1 MRTTDESPVQADS
14 AGSTRPPRRPRTVL
28 AMDAGL
34 LDDVFPPAVRLRLE
48 ESADIRPPQ
57 VVGEFG
63 SPEAVA
69 ALAECEVLLT
79 GWGCPHIDTDVLD
92 RAPRLRA
99 VIHSAGTVKTFL
111 TPEAYGR
118 GIAVSSAAAA
128 NAVPVAEFTLAAIIM
143 GAKRA
148 FPLAQL
154 FRSRRSHR
162 TAADLDRHHWLGTHG
177 ITVGVVGAS
186 RTGRRVI
193 QLLRSIDADVL
204 LHDPY
209 VSDAEAELARGHPH
223 RPRHPRRHQRRRDPA
238 RAVHPLTHHLLDERR
253 IALMRPGALLINTAR
268 GPLVDTE
275 ALTAHLVSGRIDAV
289 LDVTDPEPLPA
300 DHPCG
305 TCPTSSSPRTWPG
318 HRATRWGGSA
328 PSRST
333 NSPATHAGCR
343 STTRSSWRNWSASRE
358 RGLRGR
364 PRLCAREGRGTG
376 RGARRAD
383 R

>member
-1 MRTTDESPVQADS
+1 
-14 AGSTRPPRRPRTVL
+14 
-28 AMDAGL
+28 MDAGL

-57 VVGEFG
+57 VVSEFG
-63 SPEAVA
+63 SPEALA

-79 GWGCPHIDTDVLD
+79 GWGCPHIDTAVLD

-154 FRSRRSHR
+154 FHTRRSHR
-162 TAADLDRHHWLGTHG
+162 TAADLDRQHWLGTHG

-209 VSDAEAELARGHPH
+209 VSDAEAELLGATRTDLDTLVATSDVVTLHAPST
-223 RPRHPRRHQRRRDPA
+223 
-238 RAVHPLTHHLLDERR
+238 PLTHHLLDERR

-300 DHPCG
+300 DHPLWDLPNVFI
-305 TCPTSSSPRTWPG
+305 TP
-318 HRATRWGGSA
+318 HLAGSQGNEVGRLGA
-328 PSRST
+328 LAVDELARYARGVPL
-333 NSPATHAGCR
+333 NHPVLLAEL
-343 STTRSSWRNWSASRE
+343 E
-358 RGLRGR
+358 RI
-364 PRLCAREGRGTG
+364 A
-376 RGARRAD
+376 
-383 R
+383 